1 MEMSFSSCTQQKEK
15 SFFIFADQQHTKMS
29 QLNSS
34 FICIVY
40 VPASFVR
47 NEDRE
52 HKFYKIYVFYN
63 PNEIYIYKESII
75 LKK

>member
-1 MEMSFSSCTQQKEK
+1 
-15 SFFIFADQQHTKMS
+15 MS

-47 NEDRE
+47 NGDRE

-63 PNEIYIYKESII
+63 PNETHI
-75 LKK
+75 